1 MKKED
6 ALTRWKS
13 KPANLPI
20 KPHVSIIPYKTS
32 GSKYGAG
39 GVRID
44 GTPEFIDAVLS
55 RLKDLI
61 EFENGVT
68 RLELSR
74 SEVKAVTVKGETK
87 GFANAAMNAETCYVR
102 VHERGYEA
110 QIVNTRYGHH
120 SDADLA

>member
-6 ALTRWKS
+6 ALLRWKS
-13 KPANLPI
+13 KPANLPL
-20 KPHVSIIPYKTS
+20 KDHVSVIPYRS
-32 GSKYGAG
+32 EGSKYGAG

-61 EFENGVT
+61 EFENDET

-74 SEVKAVTVKGETK
+74 SEVKAVTVAGKTK
-87 GFANAAMNAETCYVR
+87 GFSNAARNAETCYVR
-102 VHERGYEA
+102 VHERGHEA
-110 QIVNTRYGHH
+110 KMARTFFERHGMTVSG
-120 SDADLA
+120 